1 MTKECNLFKGN
12 ISTGQVV
19 YNPLVYLCDLLYFYS
34 FVLSLYMIVI
44 SFCMRA
50 YVCVCFHI
58 DTNFYSFS
66 LFYPSFISILWII
79 KTIFLAKW
87 HNNHHHHSYHLHS
100 LSISWSCTSNSNASS
115 WNLSSRDLRTHCD
128 RINLFSSPHRSSNVL
143 SRLANPWLSG
153 FGRSGFGIWDLL

>member
-1 MTKECNLFKGN
+1 MTKECNLFEGN

-19 YNPLVYLCDLLYFYS
+19 DHPVDYLCDLLYFYS

-50 YVCVCFHI
+50 CVCVCFHI
-58 DTNFYSFS
+58 DTNFYSFF
-66 LFYPSFISILWII
+66 FYPSFISILWII
-79 KTIFLAKW
+79 KTSLLAKW

-115 WNLSSRDLRTHCD
+115 WKGHKNSLWQNQLVFFT
-128 RINLFSSPHRSSNVL
+128 P
-143 SRLANPWLSG
+143 
-153 FGRSGFGIWDLL
+153 